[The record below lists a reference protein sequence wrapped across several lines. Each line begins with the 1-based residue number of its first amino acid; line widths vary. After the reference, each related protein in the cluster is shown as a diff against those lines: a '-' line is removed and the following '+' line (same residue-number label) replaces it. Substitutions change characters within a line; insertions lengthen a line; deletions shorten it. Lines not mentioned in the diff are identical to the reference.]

1 MDSEEAEL
9 SARGTAGQWLW
20 GLGLSVVVLVL
31 LFAPSAII
39 DLLRDQPVGTTIAN
53 DLRNPAITGT
63 VAMTFSAYALV
74 ILVGRLIY
82 NVRTRGKRDS

>member
-1 MDSEEAEL
+1 M
-9 SARGTAGQWLW
+9 SARSAAEQWLW

-39 DLLRDQPVGTTIAN
+39 DLLRDQPIGSTIAN
-53 DLRNPAITGT
+53 DLRNPALNGT

-74 ILVGRLIY
+74 VLVGRLIY
-82 NVRTRGKRDS
+82 NFRTRGKHDS

>member
-1 MDSEEAEL
+1 MGVRSVV
-9 SARGTAGQWLW
+9 GPGLW
-20 GLGLSVVVLVL
+20 AFGLSVVVLVL
-31 LFAPSAII
+31 LYAPSAVI

>member
-1 MDSEEAEL
+1 M
-9 SARGTAGQWLW
+9 SARTAVGQSLW
-20 GLGLSVVVLVL
+20 AFGLCVVAFLL

-53 DLRNPAITGT
+53 DLRNPALNGT

-74 ILVGRLIY
+74 VLVGRLIY
-82 NVRTRGKRDS
+82 NFRTRGKNDS

>member
-1 MDSEEAEL
+1 MGVRSVV
-9 SARGTAGQWLW
+9 GQGLW
-20 GLGLSVVVLVL
+20 AFGLSVVVLVL

>member
-1 MDSEEAEL
+1 MGVRSVV
-9 SARGTAGQWLW
+9 GQGLW
-20 GLGLSVVVLVL
+20 AFGLSVVVLVL
-31 LFAPSAII
+31 LYAPSAVI

>member
-1 MDSEEAEL
+1 MGVRSVV
-9 SARGTAGQWLW
+9 GQGLW
-20 GLGLSVVVLVL
+20 AFGLSVVVLVL
-31 LFAPSAII
+31 LYAPSAVI

-63 VAMTFSAYALV
+63 VAMTFATYALV

-82 NVRTRGKRDS
+82 NFRTRGKHDS